1 MHLAK
6 LCFVNVEMHAVGRS
20 GRKKQQQTNKE
31 NVIGKGE
38 KRICWGALCNIKST
52 LKCEKNCCDE
62 GNAKHSHSDNSLS
75 NSLQE

>member
-20 GRKKQQQTNKE
+20 GRKKKQRKCHWERGEE
-31 NVIGKGE
+31 NML
-38 KRICWGALCNIKST
+38 GALCNIKST
-52 LKCEKNCCDE
+52 LKREKNCCDE
-62 GNAKHSHSDNSLS
+62 SNAKHSHSDNSLS